1 MAWTLEQLRSFV
13 AAAEHGSFSAA
24 ARAGG
29 RAQSVVSAHIALL
42 EADLGVDLFR
52 RGHMPTLTEA
62 GALLLVEARE
72 VLSRCRRLDERAHA
86 LCRSGVS
93 ALRIGVEEGLPFG
106 PVMEVL
112 GKFSEQFPHVE
123 ADVLTMP
130 SAEANWWMTED
141 TLALGVFFDAP
152 ALRADGRELCCLG
165 AVERVLATAESHPLA
180 RAGRVTHDELARYRQ
195 IVTRSGMDR
204 HEGDAV
210 LSPLRWY
217 TNNYYTAAD
226 MAARGL
232 GWTLLPVSVA
242 PPEYVLPGLTLLRRT
257 ECRFSALNIMLVWK
271 PHVADE
277 KLRVW
282 LQAELTR
289 VLRPAL

>member
-106 PVMEVL
+106 PIMEVL
-112 GKFSEQFPHVE
+112 G
-123 ADVLTMP
+123 
-130 SAEANWWMTED
+130 
-141 TLALGVFFDAP
+141 
-152 ALRADGRELCCLG
+152 
-165 AVERVLATAESHPLA
+165 
-180 RAGRVTHDELARYRQ
+180 
-195 IVTRSGMDR
+195 
-204 HEGDAV
+204 
-210 LSPLRWY
+210 
-217 TNNYYTAAD
+217 
-226 MAARGL
+226 
-232 GWTLLPVSVA
+232 
-242 PPEYVLPGLTLLRRT
+242 
-257 ECRFSALNIMLVWK
+257 
-271 PHVADE
+271 
-277 KLRVW
+277 
-282 LQAELTR
+282 
-289 VLRPAL
+289 

>member
-29 RAQSVVSAHIALL
+29 RVQSVVSAHIALL

-106 PVMEVL
+106 PIMEVL

-195 IVTRSGMDR
+195 IVIRSGMDR
-204 HEGDAV
+204 HEGTP
-210 LSPLRWY
+210 S
-217 TNNYYTAAD
+217 
-226 MAARGL
+226 
-232 GWTLLPVSVA
+232 
-242 PPEYVLPGLTLLRRT
+242 
-257 ECRFSALNIMLVWK
+257 
-271 PHVADE
+271 
-277 KLRVW
+277 
-282 LQAELTR
+282 
-289 VLRPAL
+289 